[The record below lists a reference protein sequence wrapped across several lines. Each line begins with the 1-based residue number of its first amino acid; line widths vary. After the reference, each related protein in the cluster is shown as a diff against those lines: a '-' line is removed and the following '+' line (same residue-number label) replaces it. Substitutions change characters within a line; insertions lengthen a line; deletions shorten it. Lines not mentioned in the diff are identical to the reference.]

1 MPQILHDQNTE
12 KTKTKTE
19 DLCTFRKCEQ
29 KKKKA
34 SNCDFAAFIKIT
46 AGSQTKMCN
55 LASDESK

>member
-1 MPQILHDQNTE
+1 MRETPIMPQILHDQNTE
-12 KTKTKTE
+12 KKLRTSVQ
-19 DLCTFRKCEQ
+19 LEQ

-34 SNCDFAAFIKIT
+34 SNCHFAAFIKIT